1 MNKRADR
8 KNLYKVF
15 LLPCLILC
23 MVVVF
28 GMTALSVRAE
38 GKGDAFFVWLDVL
51 SADETA
57 YEIQVNIENE
67 GKDWEGIV
75 RVVPYE
81 SYRKGTAYDT
91 ALSLPE
97 GSKKQFIV
105 KIPRISMEDEN
116 GTLLVH
122 LLDTKDRVVFEQEFV
137 HLLNGGI
144 SALNMG
150 ILSDNYSAL
159 TYLDMGGNTLHYWS
173 DEYPIRLMELNQMT
187 LSENLEKLQFL
198 VIDEYNT
205 EVLTDEEVA
214 AVGAWCE
221 KGGILLIGTGAS
233 VDKTLGGLSYRLVD
247 VESDGTVVQGLDS
260 SQNRYIDSF
269 QWQMLDMV
277 ELQYFGTYSYEI
289 MYTTAA
295 VNYNCQNGAV
305 GVLPYSLV
313 ELGKLGKDFY
323 DEYWTRDEFIRGILQ
338 DLSYMSVASNNYPYR
353 DVKYNVADGMR
364 GMLRAIGGVNSELDF
379 DLLKILVI
387 AYVIVVGPLLY
398 VILKTAKKREL
409 YWVAVPVT
417 VCVGVLLIYFAGRGF
432 EVVNTRAFTVTVENL
447 EDVSKSKSYVYAYD
461 ASHEEWMVQIAQGY
475 SYGGKLGYHTYN
487 YSEKEG
493 DYECRV
499 LKEGDHLSIGSVPE
513 QNFEDS
519 YFMLGK
525 SKDSKPMEGSFYGNQ
540 VYEDYD
546 KLYGTVNNDTAYDFP
561 YYAVVVDNHLFVLED
576 LKAGETVD
584 LSRESILYH
593 NADRDNYF
601 QRYRYQFIQDK
612 YYNDKDY
619 DILSGLAALG
629 VGVYHIL
636 PETEGTEVV
645 LIGLLSGT
653 TGIIDDNCNELAFK
667 CVYQIQ

>member
-1 MNKRADR
+1 MNIRMNG

-15 LLPCLILC
+15 LLLCLIFC

-28 GMTALSVRAE
+28 GMTALPVRAE
-38 GKGDAFFVWLDVL
+38 GKGDAFFVWPEVL

-57 YEIQVNIENE
+57 YEILVNVENE

-75 RVVPYE
+75 RIIPYE
-81 SYRKGTAYDT
+81 SYRKGSAYDT
-91 ALSLPE
+91 VISLPE

-116 GTLLVH
+116 GTLLVR
-122 LLDTKDRVVFEQEFV
+122 LLDKKNQVVFEQEFV
-137 HLLNGGI
+137 HLLNGGM
-144 SALNMG
+144 SSLTMG
-150 ILSDNYSAL
+150 ILSDGYSAL
-159 TYLDMGGNTLHYWS
+159 TYLDMGGNTLYYWS

-187 LSENLEKLQFL
+187 LSENLDNLQFL

-205 EVLTDEEVA
+205 EVFTDEEVA
-214 AVGAWCE
+214 AIGAWCE

-233 VDKTLGGLSYRLVD
+233 VDKTLGGLSERLVD
-247 VESDGTVVQGLDS
+247 VESDGTVTKGLPS
-260 SQNRYIDSF
+260 AQQRYSDSF
-269 QWQMLDMV
+269 QWHMLDAT
-277 ELQYFGTYSYEI
+277 ELKYTGTDYYEI

-295 VNYNCQNGAV
+295 LNYNYHNGAV
-305 GVLPYSLV
+305 GVLPYSLA

-323 DEYWTRDEFIRGILQ
+323 NDDWTRDEFVKGILQ

-353 DVKYNVADGMR
+353 DVKYNVADSMR

-398 VILKTAKKREL
+398 VILKAAKKREF

-432 EVVNTRAFTVTVENL
+432 EVVDTRAFTVTAENL

-461 ASHEEWMVQIAQGY
+461 ASHEEWMVQMAQGY

-487 YSEKEG
+487 YSEIEG

-499 LKEGDHLSIGSVPE
+499 LKEGDRLSVGAVPE
-513 QNFEDS
+513 QNFEDT
-519 YFMLGK
+519 YLMLGK
-525 SKDSKPMEGSFYGNQ
+525 GKDSKPMEGSFYGNQ
-540 VYEDYD
+540 VYEDHD
-546 KLYGTVNNDTAYDFP
+546 KLYGTVTNDTVYDFP
-561 YYAVVVDNHLFVLED
+561 FYAVVVDNHMFVLED

-584 LSRESILYH
+584 LGGESILYH

-612 YYNDKDY
+612 YYNNKDY
-619 DILSGLAALG
+619 DILSDLAALG

-645 LIGLLSGT
+645 LIGLLSEAA
-653 TGIIDDNCNELAFK
+653 GIIDDNCNELAFK